1 MTREG
6 KGSLRK
12 PLPPLLL
19 TESHLISPTETERA
33 RGRAGAY
40 TQGTSVGRLGQAR
53 RAEQRPDK
61 DRFRRASE
69 ISAST
74 VGAGTVARASGCRGD
89 ARPIRSAHPLAKS
102 PDWGGGRDVFHCWGG
117 GARVL
122 VWPPP
127 SPPSSPAR
135 GTTACL
141 VDVALRKPCCCC
153 CVSEEVTRPG
163 QASRCNDRQK
173 SNCQC

>member
-117 GARVL
+117 GPEFWFGPPQAPRHRPL
-122 VWPPP
+122 VGLLPA
-127 SPPSSPAR
+127 SSMLHCENLAAAAAAAA
-135 GTTACL
+135 ACL
-141 VDVALRKPCCCC
+141 R
-153 CVSEEVTRPG
+153 R
-163 QASRCNDRQK
+163 
-173 SNCQC
+173 